1 MSDAFLVRGAP
12 FELAWV
18 FRWKGEKRLGY
29 AYAEH
34 YGGREVGKFKNIEG
48 ENQAIKQS
56 FVCFFCWNGLGC
68 L

>member
-1 MSDAFLVRGAP
+1 MGLSLEGR
-12 FELAWV
+12 
-18 FRWKGEKRLGY
+18 EKRLGY